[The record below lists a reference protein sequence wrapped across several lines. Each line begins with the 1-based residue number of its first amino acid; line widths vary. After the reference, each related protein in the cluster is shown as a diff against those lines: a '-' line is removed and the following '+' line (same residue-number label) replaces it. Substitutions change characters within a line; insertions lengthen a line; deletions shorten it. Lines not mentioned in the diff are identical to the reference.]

1 MEYAEGGELFDK
13 LVPDI
18 GMPEAQAKFY
28 FKQLVNGVAY
38 LHKKFIGHR
47 DLKPENLLL
56 TRGTALVIFLAS
68 LTPIFTFF
76 NYPFKNMIPI
86 AMRLGR

>member
-56 TRGTALVIFLAS
+56 TRGTALLIFFVSLTCFFILGQFFKREIGQFLA
-68 LTPIFTFF
+68 
-76 NYPFKNMIPI
+76 
-86 AMRLGR
+86 

>member
-1 MEYAEGGELFDK
+1 MFIFMEYAEGGELFDK

-38 LHKKFIGHR
+38 LHKKSIGHR

-56 TRGTALVIFLAS
+56 TRGTGFVKLMSQKLLLF
-68 LTPIFTFF
+68 
-76 NYPFKNMIPI
+76 
-86 AMRLGR
+86 

>member
-1 MEYAEGGELFDK
+1 MFIFMEYAEGGELFDK

-38 LHKKFIGHR
+38 LHKKSIGHR

-56 TRGTALVIFLAS
+56 TRGTGFVKLMAF
-68 LTPIFTFF
+68 
-76 NYPFKNMIPI
+76 
-86 AMRLGR
+86 